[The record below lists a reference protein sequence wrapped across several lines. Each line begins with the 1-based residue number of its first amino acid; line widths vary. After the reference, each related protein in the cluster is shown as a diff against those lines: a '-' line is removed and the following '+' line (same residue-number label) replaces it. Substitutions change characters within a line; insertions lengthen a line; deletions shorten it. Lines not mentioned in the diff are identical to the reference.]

1 MAKSEEKKT
10 DLKAMASSEMEA
22 LVEQHNELV
31 KTIQDAQGRLAEV
44 KSMLIEK
51 QGYLKGLEACEE
63 ECDKYYALHKEF
75 LNSLSDC
82 GIQEATYVRASS
94 VSLLYF
100 SIINTE
106 ENAEEILRRANEWR
120 KKYDFKVDV
129 ITFDGEVS
137 YQYRSEL

>member
-1 MAKSEEKKT
+1 MSVARTNIINFFSEE
-10 DLKAMASSEMEA
+10 D
-22 LVEQHNELV
+22 
-31 KTIQDAQGRLAEV
+31 
-44 KSMLIEK
+44 
-51 QGYLKGLEACEE
+51 
-63 ECDKYYALHKEF
+63 CDKYYALHKEF
-75 LNSLSDC
+75 LNNLNDC

-100 SIINTE
+100 SIIDTE

-137 YQYRSEL
+137 YQYKSEL

>member
-1 MAKSEEKKT
+1 MSVARTNIINFFSEE
-10 DLKAMASSEMEA
+10 A
-22 LVEQHNELV
+22 
-31 KTIQDAQGRLAEV
+31 
-44 KSMLIEK
+44 
-51 QGYLKGLEACEE
+51 
-63 ECDKYYALHKEF
+63 CDKYYALHKEF
-75 LNSLSDC
+75 LNSLIDC

-100 SIINTE
+100 SIIDTE

-137 YQYRSEL
+137 YQYKSEL

>member
-1 MAKSEEKKT
+1 MSVARTNIINFFS
-10 DLKAMASSEMEA
+10 
-22 LVEQHNELV
+22 
-31 KTIQDAQGRLAEV
+31 
-44 KSMLIEK
+44 
-51 QGYLKGLEACEE
+51 EE

-100 SIINTE
+100 SIIDTE
-106 ENAEEILRRANEWR
+106 ENAEEILKRANEWR

-137 YQYRSEL
+137 YQYKSEL